1 MLGLR
6 SYRSQDCK
14 LVLMKVQYSN
24 TSFRWKCIDHLKF
37 VFNIIGLAHF
47 IINERGATSGAG
59 TAYPS
64 GAPEFAPGF

>member
-1 MLGLR
+1 
-6 SYRSQDCK
+6 
-14 LVLMKVQYSN
+14 MKVQYSN

-59 TAYPS
+59 TAYSS